1 MLEILSASPIFR
13 GMSEEEI
20 QKSLDM
26 AEAKSISV
34 KKDSFIFSQGDMPK
48 YLMILIKGSVA
59 ICTDSTCGKRSIL
72 AVFDTPG
79 ELFGEVFVFLNKTV
93 YEQYAQALTDAE
105 VLYIPKKFLV
115 AETGDIYHQK
125 IMSNLLQIFARK
137 TYYLNKRVQILSSAG
152 LRQKIAKLLLQNYTG
167 EDKIDIGMNREELAD
182 FLNVARPSLSRELM
196 KMQDDGLITADK
208 TAIYIEDLE
217 ALEELL

>member
-1 MLEILSASPIFR
+1 MLQILSDSPIFR
-13 GMSEEEI
+13 NMSEDEI
-20 QKSLDM
+20 LKSLES
-26 AEAKSISV
+26 AGAKPIYI
-34 KKDSFIFSQGDMPK
+34 KKDNFVFSQGDIPK
-48 YLMILIKGSVA
+48 YLMILLRGSVA
-59 ICTDSTCGKRSIL
+59 ICTDSTSGKRSIL

-79 ELFGEVFVFLNKTV
+79 ELFGEIFVFLNKTV

-105 VLYIPKKFLV
+105 ILCIPKKFLL

-125 IMSNLLQIFARK
+125 IMSNLLQIFAKK

-152 LRQKIAKLLLQNYTG
+152 LRQKIAKLLLQNFKG
-167 EDKIDIGMNREELAD
+167 EDRIDIGMNREELAD